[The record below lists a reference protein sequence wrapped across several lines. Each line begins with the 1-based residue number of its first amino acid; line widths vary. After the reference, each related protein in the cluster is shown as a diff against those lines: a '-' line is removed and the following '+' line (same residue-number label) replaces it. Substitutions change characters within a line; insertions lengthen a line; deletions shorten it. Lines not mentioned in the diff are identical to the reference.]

1 MLRELRCPDLCTSG
15 GLVLLI
21 TGLVLL
27 LMPGGPAEAKA
38 FPVDK
43 LQHVFLFAGLTGW
56 FCGVLSRRA
65 WLGLALGMGVFAC
78 ATELAQ
84 SAMQSGRVGDPVD
97 FAMDLLGIAL
107 AFALARMGMEQWCV
121 WVEGQLA

>member
-1 MLRELRCPDLCTSG
+1 MLRELRWPFFWTGS

-21 TGLVLL
+21 VGLILL
-27 LMPGGPAEAKA
+27 LMPSGPTEPRI
-38 FPVDK
+38 FPIDK
-43 LQHVFLFAGLTGW
+43 LQHVILFAGLTGW
-56 FCGVLSRRA
+56 FCGVLRRQA
-65 WLGLALGMGVFAC
+65 WFGLALGMGVFAC

-107 AFALARMGMEQWCV
+107 AFAVARMGMEQWCV
-121 WVEGQLA
+121 WVERRLV